1 MSEIIHV
8 VLDGEHK
15 KIKASFIHSYL
26 AKHPH
31 AVSFETESDA
41 LDYLNAVKNEA
52 PVNKNILNESEDLSD
67 NKQNTQDNTQ
77 NRGHGGARKGA
88 GRKRGTRVPLSDETK
103 RKISKSLKGN
113 KNAKK
118 Q

>member
-15 KIKASFIHSYL
+15 KIRNDFIHTYM
-26 AKHPH
+26 AKYPH
-31 AVSFETESDA
+31 AVSFETESEA
-41 LDYLNAVKNEA
+41 LDYLNAVKDEA
-52 PVNKNILNESEDLSD
+52 PVNKNILNESEDLTD
-67 NKQNTQDNTQ
+67 NKQNNTQ

-88 GRKRGTRVPLSDETK
+88 GRKKGTRVPLSDQTK
-103 RKISKSLKGN
+103 RKISESLKGN

-118 Q
+118 R